1 MTLQPPATEKRPT
14 SRTNHG
20 DTVVDNYEWL
30 RDKADPAVIEHLE
43 AENAYTAE
51 QTSGDAELREALFDE
66 IRSHT
71 RETDLSVPVREGDW
85 WYFTRTV
92 EGKEYGIH
100 ARAPIASVD
109 DWTPP
114 SAAEPLPGEQILL
127 DTNAEA
133 EGHDFFSL
141 GSLDVSADGTLLL
154 WAVDVVGDERY
165 TVRLRDLA
173 GDRVYD
179 DVIENTAGGALF
191 DATGDYV
198 FYTTVDDA
206 WRPDTVWR
214 HAVGTAAAS
223 DVVVFREPDERFW
236 VDIDL
241 SRSRRYLLL
250 SLGSKIT
257 SEVHALAAS
266 DPTGEF
272 SVVWPRRD
280 GVEYSVE
287 HAVIAGVD
295 RFLIVHNED
304 AVDFEVV
311 DVAASDPT
319 GPRRILAPHT
329 PGTRVDSVDAFSG
342 HLVLE
347 YRRETLTR
355 IAVASLTDAGAMPW
369 REVEFDDVLF
379 SSGAARNPDWSQPR
393 VRIGYGSFV
402 TPATVYDYSVE
413 TGELLLLKQQEVPGY
428 DQAKYRQRREWAT
441 AADGE
446 AIPIS
451 LVYRD
456 DLVSPGTPAPMV
468 LYGYGSYEHS
478 IDPAFATYRL
488 GLIDRGVIF
497 AVAHVRGGGER
508 GRRWYDSGKLLQKRN
523 TFTDFVASARHLA
536 ETGWTDAAQLVAE
549 GGSAGGLLMGAVA
562 NLAPE
567 AFAGILAVVPFVD
580 PLTSILD
587 PSLPLT
593 VVEWDE
599 WGNPLENKE
608 VYELMKGYSPYEN
621 VCDRAYPRILA
632 VTSLNDTRVLY
643 VEPAKWVARLREV
656 GAPVLLKTEMNAGH
670 GGVSGRYE
678 AWRERAFMMAW
689 TLRCLGVA
697 G

>member
-1 MTLQPPATEKRPT
+1 MTLQPPATDKRPT
-14 SRTNHG
+14 TRTHHG
-20 DTVVDNYEWL
+20 DTFIDDYEWL
-30 RDKADPAVIEHLE
+30 RDKTDPAVIEHLE

-51 QTSGDAELREALFDE
+51 QTRDEADLAEKLFEE
-66 IRSHT
+66 IKAHT
-71 RETDLSVPVREGDW
+71 RETDLSVPVREGGW

-92 EGKEYGIH
+92 EGKQYGIH
-100 ARAPIASVD
+100 ARAPIASAD

-114 SAAEPLPGEQILL
+114 SALGPLSGEQVLL
-127 DTNAEA
+127 DSNAEA
-133 EGHDFFSL
+133 DGHDFFSL
-141 GSLDVSADGTLLL
+141 GSLDVSADGSLLL
-154 WAVDVVGDERY
+154 WAVDVIGDERY

-173 GDRVYD
+173 GDRVFD
-179 DVIENTAGGALF
+179 DVIENTGGGALF
-191 DATGDYV
+191 DATGDYI

-214 HAVGTAAAS
+214 HAVGTAAAA
-223 DVVVFREPDERFW
+223 DVVIFREPDERFW
-236 VDIDL
+236 VDIAL
-241 SRSRRYLLL
+241 TRSKRYLLV

-280 GVEYSVE
+280 GIEYSVE
-287 HAVIAGVD
+287 HAFIEGVD

-304 AVDFEVV
+304 AIDFEVV

-319 GPRRILAPHT
+319 GPRRALVPHT
-329 PGTRVDSVDAFSG
+329 PGTRVESVDAFAG

-347 YRRETLTR
+347 YRRDTLPR
-355 IAVASLTDAGAMPW
+355 IAVAPLTQAGVAPW

-379 SSGAARNPDWSQPR
+379 SSGESRNPEWSQPR

-402 TPATVYDYSVE
+402 TPASVYEYDISA
-413 TGELLLLKQQEVPGY
+413 GELILLKQQEVPGFDPARY
-428 DQAKYRQRREWAT
+428 VQRREWAT
-441 AADGE
+441 ASDGE

-451 LVYRD
+451 LVYRE
-456 DLVSPGTPAPMV
+456 DLVTPGTAAPMV

-478 IDPAFATYRL
+478 IEPAFAAHRL
-488 GLIDRGVIF
+488 GLLDRGVIF

-508 GRRWYDSGKLLQKRN
+508 GRRWYDSGKMLHKRN
-523 TFTDFVASARHLA
+523 TFTDFVAVARHLV
-536 ETGWTDAAQLVAE
+536 ETGWTDARHLVAE

-599 WGNPLENKE
+599 WGNPLENRH

-621 VCDRAYPRILA
+621 VREQAYPRILA

-656 GAPVLLKTEMNAGH
+656 GAPVLLKTEMSAGH

-678 AWRERAFMMAW
+678 AWRERAFMTAW